1 MGRITCA
8 THKKVH
14 RLTIGSVGFYLVFT
28 TVICSST
35 TSPERPEGMHLSRL
49 PRCPVCPCL
58 ALPMSLLLL
67 AGIAGCGPASSDN
80 APTLDPRA
88 SQGEPTLSQKD
99 PPPRTDLIA
108 SATSSAKTS
117 PAPLVSEN
125 GNGSLPG
132 KGTAPVGDSPK
143 AASAPSTKPVNPKDA
158 LEVPAWF
165 AKDLASPDVDTRLR
179 ALDTWVLAAPGGSI
193 DPLIL
198 AFENDEER
206 VRARAMEL
214 IVQD

>member
-1 MGRITCA
+1 MR
-8 THKKVH
+8 
-14 RLTIGSVGFYLVFT
+14 
-28 TVICSST
+28 
-35 TSPERPEGMHLSRL
+35 LSRPSL
-49 PRCPVCPCL
+49 LPVCSCL
-58 ALPMSLLLL
+58 ALPMSLMLL
-67 AGIAGCGPASSDN
+67 AGLAGCGPASSDN
-80 APTLDPRA
+80 APTLGPRA
-88 SQGEPTLSQKD
+88 SLGEPPSSQKNQS
-99 PPPRTDLIA
+99 PRTDPFA
-108 SATSSAKTS
+108 SAASTTTAS

-125 GNGSLPG
+125 GTGSLPG
-132 KGTAPVGDSPK
+132 NGTAPVGDSPK
-143 AASAPSTKPVNPKDA
+143 TTPASSTKPVNPMHV

-179 ALDTWVLAAPGGSI
+179 ALDTWLLTAPGGSI

>member
-1 MGRITCA
+1 MR
-8 THKKVH
+8 
-14 RLTIGSVGFYLVFT
+14 
-28 TVICSST
+28 
-35 TSPERPEGMHLSRL
+35 LSRQFL
-49 PRCPVCPCL
+49 L
-58 ALPMSLLLL
+58 MSLMFL
-67 AGIAGCGPASSDN
+67 AGMAGCGPASPDN
-80 APTLDPRA
+80 APTLGLPA
-88 SQGEPTLSQKD
+88 SKGELSLSQKN

-132 KGTAPVGDSPK
+132 EGTAPVGDSPK
-143 AASAPSTKPVNPKDA
+143 AAPALSTKPVNPMDA
-158 LEVPAWF
+158 LVVPAWF

>member
-1 MGRITCA
+1 MR
-8 THKKVH
+8 
-14 RLTIGSVGFYLVFT
+14 
-28 TVICSST
+28 
-35 TSPERPEGMHLSRL
+35 LSRPSL
-49 PRCPVCPCL
+49 HPVCPPL
-58 ALPMSLLLL
+58 MLLMSLMLL
-67 AGIAGCGPASSDN
+67 AGLAGCGPASSDN
-80 APTLDPRA
+80 APTLGPRA
-88 SQGEPTLSQKD
+88 SLGEPPSSQKNQS
-99 PPPRTDLIA
+99 PRTDPFA
-108 SATSSAKTS
+108 SAASTTTAS

-125 GNGSLPG
+125 GTGSLPG
-132 KGTAPVGDSPK
+132 NGTAPVGDSPK
-143 AASAPSTKPVNPKDA
+143 TTPASSTKPVNPMHV

-179 ALDTWVLAAPGGSI
+179 ALDTWLLTAPGGSI